1 MSDDETSERVD
12 QTHSNILLNQVTSDT
27 VGETTTQ
34 TYHVTITPGEDNP
47 DLGKYVCYIDHHS
60 SEWVSKWVG
69 EWVLLTYGRVD
80 M

>member
-1 MSDDETSERVD
+1 MSDDETSERVV
-12 QTHSNILLNQVTSDT
+12 QTDSNILLNQVTSDT
-27 VGETTTQ
+27 VGETATQ

-47 DLGKYVCYIDHHS
+47 DLGKYICYIDHHS
-60 SEWVSKWVG
+60 SEWVS